1 MFTAL
6 AREKAN
12 RYWEGSFQHP
22 FIQQLHEGTLA
33 PEIFRYYLI
42 QDRYY
47 LEHFGKLYQLI
58 GEQSDRS
65 EIKALMATNAEHLA
79 LGEVAIR
86 KNFFEELG
94 ITEDEIQNT
103 AIAPTAYHYVS
114 HMYRQLIEGTPN
126 VAVAGMLPC
135 AWLYQEIGTRLIEK
149 GSPHALYQ
157 RWIETYAGEESKEA
171 IQVERNL
178 LDQLYNESSSD
189 EQEQMLAAFVISSQ
203 MEYAFW
209 EMAQTL
215 ETWD

>member
-12 RYWEGSFQHP
+12 PYWEGSFQHP
-22 FIQQLHEGTLA
+22 FIQQLQAGTLA

-58 GEQSDRS
+58 GEQSERP
-65 EIKALMATNAEHLA
+65 EVKKLMATNAEHLA
-79 LGEVAIR
+79 LGELAIR
-86 KNFFEELG
+86 ETFFAELG
-94 ITEDEIQNT
+94 ITDEEINTT

-114 HMYRQLIEGTPN
+114 HMYRQLVEGTPN

-135 AWLYQEIGTRLIEK
+135 AWLYQEIGTRLIEQ

-171 IQVERNL
+171 IQGERKL
-178 LDQLYNESSSD
+178 LDQLYAESTPK